1 MTATLASMDS
11 RTSTTFPKYGRDITN
26 IEDHAIR
33 NALPYGVI
41 LCIDNSMTFALQLL
55 VTVTCI

>member
-11 RTSTTFPKYGRDITN
+11 RTLITLSRSMDDITN

-41 LCIDNSMTFALQLL
+41 
-55 VTVTCI
+55 